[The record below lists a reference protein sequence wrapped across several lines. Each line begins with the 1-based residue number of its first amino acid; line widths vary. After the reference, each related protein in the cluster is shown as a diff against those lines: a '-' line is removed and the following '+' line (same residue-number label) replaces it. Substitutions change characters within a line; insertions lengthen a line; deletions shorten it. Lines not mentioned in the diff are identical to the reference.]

1 MGNLR
6 GWQGKPSVSG
16 RRRRFRR
23 PLRRLRRLLADLVRD
38 NAFGRAAE
46 LAYFFLLTLFPLLII
61 LLSLFSFIDGIQD
74 ALRGWL
80 ANLMP
85 PQALGL
91 VESWL
96 VDFVAQRN
104 RGVIPAA
111 LLFALWTASTGM
123 SAVISTLN
131 AAYNVAE
138 TRPFWK
144 ISLLAIGLTVISA
157 TLCVGGHLLLLSG
170 SWLIEWLSS
179 PVLGAGQ
186 GTAWGRLVSRSLWPL
201 WSLFRYLTAV
211 LLLILSIDLV
221 FFLAPNLAPA
231 ARRWQWVSPGAT
243 FAVVASILAST
254 AFSVYLR
261 HVPGY
266 NLIYGSLGAFIILL
280 IWMYLL
286 GLALFIG
293 AEINHHLW
301 RHPRHHS
308 PARSGSD
315 HRN

>member
-1 MGNLR
+1 MIPDRYRRHL
-6 GWQGKPSVSG
+6 KPY
-16 RRRRFRR
+16 
-23 PLRRLRRLLADLVRD
+23 RRLRSLPTDLRHD

-91 VESWL
+91 LEDWL
-96 VDFVAQRN
+96 ADFVASRR

-131 AAYNVAE
+131 AAYKVAE

-144 ISLLAIGLTVISA
+144 TSLLALGLTIISA
-157 TLCVGGHLLLLSG
+157 TLCVGGHLLILSG
-170 SWLIEWLSS
+170 GWVIEWLSS
-179 PVLGAGQ
+179 PTLVAGLGSG
-186 GTAWGRLVSRSLWPL
+186 GTRLLSRSLWPF
-201 WSLFRYLTAV
+201 WSLVRYLLAV
-211 LLLILSIDLV
+211 LLLIISVDLI
-221 FFLAPNLAPA
+221 FFLAPNFP
-231 ARRWQWVSPGAT
+231 RHDRKWQWVSPGAS
-243 FAVVASILAST
+243 FAVISSILAST
-254 AFSVYLR
+254 IFSAYLR

-266 NLIYGSLGAFIILL
+266 NLIYGSLGAFIVLM

-293 AEINHHLW
+293 AEINHHLASSK
-301 RHPRHHS
+301 PGLT
-308 PARSGSD
+308 PG
-315 HRN
+315 